1 LTVAHAGCD
10 DRSVRDHG
18 AEFVPEA
25 TRPRPPAARSR
36 VPAPANARTDAILS
50 LQRRAGNRAVQTM
63 LLQRQPVEIA
73 EVSVTGEPTD
83 PERTKAIQREL
94 RRLRLYSKGIDGIEG
109 FFTDQGLTE
118 AFGGDDWQALSD
130 GEILTRLRAAERPPA
145 AGGHELRYAE
155 LFKDGVLDVTY
166 GFGYLEGELEGR
178 QKMVDYSKSLPVAAT
193 TALAGLGFS
202 EAREAARTIL
212 ARTGRSIAADAIG
225 AFYVK
230 RAAFTYAPVAGS
242 PRDIDVVVRVISD
255 AAGDRGAESLNAFV
269 DGMANGDVAYYSG
282 HGRFGSGPDFD
293 QDYVV
298 KFLDGAGNVVQVV
311 DDDEV
316 VENILRREGDPWQAF
331 QRRVSTSPPTIVVEV
346 TDAGNLW
353 LNAKNAHPA
362 EFGAR
367 LMYWALEHGARVATG
382 RGGRL
387 ELAASSSSHR
397 YRVLVFDGCR
407 SQDYDRSLRA
417 TSGFGTREAD
427 IIETTRT
434 IGFTRDLTKPERVE
448 VQAFKTFL
456 GDLMDQDSG
465 ERIVKDMG
473 AQMKDYEAGYKGAP
487 YMFSGLGDNPLA

>member
-1 LTVAHAGCD
+1 LTVAPSGCD
-10 DRSVRDHG
+10 DRRVRDHG
-18 AEFVPEA
+18 ADVVRGA
-25 TRPRPPAARSR
+25 TGGRTPTPRSGDPAAAS
-36 VPAPANARTDAILS
+36 ARTNAILG
-50 LQRRAGNRAVQTM
+50 LQRRVGNRAVRAM
-63 LLQRQPVEIA
+63 LLQRQPAQIA
-73 EVSVTGEPTD
+73 EVTITGEPTD
-83 PERTKAIQREL
+83 RERTKAIQREL

-109 FFTDQGLTE
+109 FFTDQGLSE

-130 GEILTRLRAAERPPA
+130 DEILARLRGAQRPPSG
-145 AGGHELRYAE
+145 GGHALRYAE
-155 LFKDGVLDVTY
+155 LFKDGILDVTY
-166 GFGYLEGELEGR
+166 GLGYLEGELEGR
-178 QKMVDYSKSLPVAAT
+178 QKMVDYSKSLPVAAA

-202 EAREAARTIL
+202 EDREAARTIL
-212 ARTGRSIAADAIG
+212 ARSGRSIDTSAIG

-230 RAAFTYAPVAGS
+230 RAAFTYAPVAGT

-255 AAGDRGAESLNAFV
+255 AAGDRGRDSLDAFV

-298 KFLDGAGNVVQVV
+298 KFLDEAGNVVQVV
-311 DDDEV
+311 DDDDV
-316 VENILRREGDPWQAF
+316 VEQILRREGDPWDAF
-331 QRRVSTSPPTIVVEV
+331 QRRVSKSPPTIVVEV

-367 LMYWALEHGARVATG
+367 LMYWALEHGARVASG
-382 RGGRL
+382 SGGRL
-387 ELAASSSSHR
+387 ELAAAASAQR

-417 TSGFGTREAD
+417 TGGFGTREAD

-434 IGFTRDLTKPERVE
+434 IGFTRDLGKPERVE

-456 GDLMDQDSG
+456 SDLMDQDSG

-487 YMFSGLGDNPLA
+487 YMFSGLGDNPLR